1 MLNIRVSDI
10 EACKAYCLANGIT
23 VVDEIESFEY
33 GKFLHILDPD
43 QNKIE
48 LWEPNDSVYETMVG
62 DKKNKLK

>member
-1 MLNIRVSDI
+1 
-10 EACKAYCLANGIT
+10 